1 MPDPIEFNPVD
12 TISAGALGRPG
23 QRRFMIQARS
33 NGALLCILMEKQQI
47 SQLAE
52 EANDFL
58 DRIGDA
64 DSDTEAEPRLDSV
77 NDALCGQVI
86 ETEPLFRA
94 SLIGIGYDP
103 HRQLV
108 LLELREFPQTEDDV
122 DDEPSNIDEPEG
134 FIARLYA
141 SRAQVRAMLRHGVAS
156 VGQGRPPCPLCQ
168 FPMDPDGHPCPRWN

>member
-12 TISAGALGRPG
+12 AISAGALGRPG

-47 SQLAE
+47 SLLAD

-58 DRIGDA
+58 DRISED
-64 DSDTEAEPRLDSV
+64 DDQSDPEPRLDPV
-77 NDALCGQVI
+77 NDALCGQVV

-103 HRQLV
+103 HRRLV
-108 LLELREFPQTEDDV
+108 LLELREFAQTEEDLAN
-122 DDEPSNIDEPEG
+122 EPADIDEPEG

-141 SRAQVRAMLRHGVAS
+141 TRAQVRAMLRHGIAS

-168 FPMDPDGHPCPRWN
+168 FPMDPDGHACPRWN